1 MAKKA
6 KSVQAQQAPTPPPEA
21 KPTFVTFALRMTYED
36 REAIH
41 AAAGRGK
48 ASAFALAALRAAVTK
63 AKAATK

>member
-6 KSVQAQQAPTPPPEA
+6 KSVQAQQPPP
-21 KPTFVTFALRMTYED
+21 KPSFVTFALRMTYED

-48 ASAFALAALRAAVTK
+48 ASAFALAALRAAVERAQKVTK
-63 AKAATK
+63 

>member
-6 KSVQAQQAPTPPPEA
+6 KSVQAPPPEA

-48 ASAFALAALRAAVTK
+48 ASAFALAAIRAAVGRAQKTSK
-63 AKAATK
+63 

>member
-1 MAKKA
+1 MAKKV
-6 KSVQAQQAPTPPPEA
+6 KSAQAQPQLPP
-21 KPTFVTFALRMTYED
+21 KPTFVTFALRMTYDD

-63 AKAATK
+63 AKTAAK